1 MKTVEI
7 LAKQLNSWPADTTGI
22 FMSPDTGAFYG
33 FRVGYEH
40 AQSIHTECLSG
51 IQPADDAGVVVK
63 EVDFLE
69 QKSKFSSIPLATS
82 NNPPTDEQLR
92 KENLYHTKLQC
103 LAEVLGRQPSVDKN
117 DAERSAEAINAAFD
131 KITF

>member
-7 LAKQLNSWPADTTGI
+7 LARHLNSWPADTTGI
-22 FMSPDTGAFYG
+22 FMSPDTGAFFG
-33 FRVGYEH
+33 WRVGFENP
-40 AQSIHTECLSG
+40 QSICTESLSG
-51 IQPADDAGVVVK
+51 LPPADDAGTYVT
-63 EVDFLE
+63 EYDFHE
-69 QKSKFSSIPLATS
+69 EKSRLSSILIATS
-82 NNPPTDEQLR
+82 TNLPSDEQLR

-103 LAEVLGRQPSVDKN
+103 LAEVLGRQSSVDKN

>member
-22 FMSPDTGAFYG
+22 FMSPDTGAFFG
-33 FRVGYEH
+33 WRVGFENP
-40 AQSIHTECLSG
+40 QSIRTECLAG
-51 IQPADDAGVVVK
+51 WPPADDAGTDVT
-63 EVDFLE
+63 EYDFHE
-69 QKSKFSSIPLATS
+69 EKSRLSSILIATS
-82 NNPPTDEQLR
+82 TNPLSDEQLR

-103 LAEVLGRQPSVDKN
+103 LAEVLGRQPFVDKN

>member
-7 LAKQLNSWPADTTGI
+7 LAKQLNSWPADTTYI
-22 FMSPDTGAFYG
+22 FMSPDTGAFFG

-40 AQSIHTECLSG
+40 AQSIFTECLSG
-51 IQPADDAGVVVK
+51 HRPADDAGTMVN
-63 EVDFLE
+63 EMEFLE
-69 QKSKFSSIPLATS
+69 QKSKLSSIPIAS
-82 NNPPTDEQLR
+82 SINQPSGEQLR

-103 LAEVLGRQPSVDKN
+103 LSEVLGKQSFIDKN
-117 DAERSAEAINAAFD
+117 SANNAAEAINAAFD

>member
-22 FMSPDTGAFYG
+22 FMSPDTGAFFG
-33 FRVGYEH
+33 WRVGFEN
-40 AQSIHTECLSG
+40 AQSIRTESLSG
-51 IQPADDAGVVVK
+51 YQPADDAGTDVT
-63 EVDFLE
+63 EYDFRE
-69 QKSKFSSIPLATS
+69 EKSRLSNIPLAS
-82 NNPPTDEQLR
+82 SINQPSGEQLR

-103 LAEVLGRQPSVDKN
+103 LAEVLVKQSFIDKN
-117 DAERSAEAINAAFD
+117 SANNAAEAINAAFD